1 MSCRLLYLIGE
12 LRSGGSE
19 RQLYLL
25 LKSLDSRGFLPQV
38 VVWNFSDNQRYAAPI
53 RALGVP
59 IHGFPAGL
67 STSNKL
73 WHLRRLVLD
82 LTPEVLHSY
91 SFYLNLAAQ
100 CAAYGTRTIPIGS
113 VRSDFVSDRKD
124 SGVLIGHLSARWPRH
139 QVCNS
144 MTAMVLAG
152 RTSDPFTPERL
163 SVVRNGLDC
172 NEIRWSPVSLG
183 NRVSLLGIG
192 SLVSVKRWDRLVAAA
207 AELKKRKLDF
217 VLRIVGDGPLRSA
230 LEAQARDLGLDDR
243 VEFIGQ
249 RDDISGL
256 LAESTF
262 LAHTSDAEGCSNVIM
277 EAMASGRPVV
287 ATDVGDAS
295 SLVEDGKT
303 GFVVQRESFK
313 KLVDCMALLIR
324 DRNLC
329 QRMGEAGR
337 AKGLREFGLDRLVCE
352 TLAAYEAAGWRSSNG
367 SPLSAHI

>member
-1 MSCRLLYLIGE
+1 
-12 LRSGGSE
+12 
-19 RQLYLL
+19 
-25 LKSLDSRGFLPQV
+25 V

-53 RALGVP
+53 RALGIP
-59 IHGFPAGL
+59 IHGFSAGL

-73 WHLRRLVLD
+73 WHLRRLVLE
-82 LTPEVLHSY
+82 LTPKVLHSY

-144 MTAMVLAG
+144 MTAMALAG
-152 RTSDPFTPERL
+152 QTSDPFTPERL
-163 SVVRNGLDC
+163 SVVRNGVDFK
-172 NEIRWSPVSLG
+172 EIRWSPVSVG
-183 NRVSLLGIG
+183 NRASLLGIG

-249 RDDISGL
+249 SDDIPRL

-262 LAHTSDAEGCSNVIM
+262 LAHTSDAEGCPNVIM

-295 SLVEDGKT
+295 FLVEDGKT
-303 GFVVQRESFK
+303 GFVVRRENIE
-313 KLVDCMALLIR
+313 KLVDCIALLIR
-324 DRNLC
+324 DRDLC

-367 SPLSAHI
+367 SPLSASV